1 MLVIA
6 LVLVLVAAACAV
18 LIAEASRSVV
28 PLIGPDAQILTHS
41 TTPAAAAEP
50 AGGPVVPTQRT
61 ASESGRAAAA
71 YGFIAELPAE
81 KTNTLRVNL

>member
-18 LIAEASRSVV
+18 LVAEASRSVV
-28 PLIGPDAQILTHS
+28 PLVGPDAQILTHS
-41 TTPAAAAEP
+41 ATPADV
-50 AGGPVVPTQRT
+50 AGPTVPTQRT
-61 ASESGRAAAA
+61 ATESARAAAA

-81 KTNTLRVNL
+81 KSNTLRVNL